1 MHNLVLYCKS
11 FLGDLERLINLT
23 ESIEKHNID
32 KIPFYVSVPH
42 AEYRIFQDKL
52 PEWVNLI
59 DDEQVYFPPVNPIR
73 GWHQQQIVKAKFYLT
88 GISRYY
94 VSIDSDSYFFK
105 DFTIDNFMVN
115 LNTPYLVMHSGV
127 SLHEWWDRYGKEH
140 YNFDI
145 RKTNEEEALS
155 IRSTFPTLGTK
166 GKIWDFSPSPFIW
179 DCEVWKWLDKNY
191 DIIELFSKHPNELKW
206 YGEAALV
213 SGAQFQQTDPLFA
226 CMHYPE
232 QYEHYKNL
240 GYTEENF
247 HPQYLG
253 MVMQSNWGAPIKY

>member
-42 AEYRIFQDKL
+42 NEKRIFEDKL
-52 PEWVNLI
+52 PTWVEII
-59 DDEQVYFPPVNPIR
+59 DDELVYYPPVNPIR
-73 GWHQQQIVKAKFYLT
+73 GWHQQQIVKAKFYLS

-105 DFTIDNFMVN
+105 DFTWKDFMVD
-115 LNTPYLVMHSGV
+115 LSTPYLVMHDGT
-127 SLHEWWDRYGKEH
+127 SLHEWWDRFGKEH

-145 RKTNEEEALS
+145 RKTDTEEYNSIKQILGNE
-155 IRSTFPTLGTK
+155 GTK
-166 GKIWDFSPSPFIW
+166 QWDFSPSPFVW
-179 DCEVWKWLDKNY
+179 DTQVWQWLDKEY
-191 DIIELFSKHPNELKW
+191 GIEELFQKHPNELKF
-206 YGEAALV
+206 YGEGAIK
-213 SGAQFQQTDPLFA
+213 SGARFQSTGPLFK